1 MFTAKVDSPVL
12 QKIYVMQF
20 LRITIIF
27 LFNVALFVLLFTFC
41 EFAIRIINP
50 AYVVSYRT
58 FPGQFKNRDFP
69 TYTSRKDRKSLHSDP
84 WLRRDPDLGWVCNNN
99 QWLTFANSQYNN
111 QLIVYRRNKQGFRCE
126 KDFYAPIDTSKTRVM
141 LLGDSYL
148 FGVYLKEEDAL
159 HSLLQRKL
167 GKHYEFYN
175 LGIPGWG
182 LDQMFLSYKKY
193 RDVIKP
199 HIVILFYIDFD
210 IHRAFQAF
218 RWSEGMNKPSFTVKK
233 NKLVLRGPE
242 SPGFIEKLFFKSFIL
257 NTFYKQYEI
266 RASMRIA
273 KALYSEMIK
282 DTSERGETFVVIR
295 CPMPQD
301 LKARRSSERYS
312 FNTFFMN
319 KPGAYLELFDK
330 MIALP
335 DEKYNDLYLV
345 NDFHLSAL
353 GTEFTADYI
362 VETVFNKQEQ

>member
-1 MFTAKVDSPVL
+1 MR
-12 QKIYVMQF
+12 YC
-20 LRITIIF
+20 RIAIIIF
-27 LFNVALFVLLFTFC
+27 VNIALFLFLFACC
-41 EFAIRIINP
+41 EFAIRKIQP
-50 AYVVSYRT
+50 EYVVSYRT

-69 TYTSRKDRKSLHSDP
+69 TYTSYKDRKSLQSAP
-84 WLRRDPDLGWVCNNN
+84 WLRRDQDLGWVCNNN
-99 QWLTFANSQYNN
+99 KWLTFANSQYNN

-126 KDFYAPIDTSKTRVM
+126 KDFNTPIDMSKTRVM

-148 FGVYLKEEDAL
+148 FGVYLEEEDAL

-167 GKHYEFYN
+167 GEHYEFYN

-182 LDQMFLSYKKY
+182 IDQMFLSYEKY
-193 RDVIKP
+193 RDVIQP

-233 NKLVLRGPE
+233 NNLVLRGPE
-242 SPGFIEKLFFKSFIL
+242 SPSLIEKLFFKSFIL
-257 NTFYKQYEI
+257 NRFYKQYEI
-266 RASMRIA
+266 KESMRIV
-273 KALYSEMIK
+273 KALFSEMIK
-282 DTSERGETFVVIR
+282 DTSERGEQFVVIR

-301 LKARRSSERYS
+301 LKERRSSERYS

-330 MIALP
+330 MITLP
-335 DEKYNDLYLV
+335 YEQYNDLYLI

-353 GTEFTADYI
+353 GTEFTASYI
-362 VETVFNKQEQ
+362 FETVFNKQEQ